1 MNVSGPTRNLID
13 KLATA
18 SSVAELNQF
27 TRQMPQQVQ
36 TLHQSGTPAY
46 DTAMALSEIGEQVA
60 VRLIALAEQRLGPPP
75 VPYAFMVT
83 GSLARREQI
92 LGSDQ
97 DNALILGND
106 YREEAHGDYFQALG
120 NEVCKGLAA
129 CGYALCPG
137 NIMASN
143 PRWRLSLARWQGR
156 FRQWIEEPEPKALLR
171 CCIFFDLR
179 AIHGDKQL
187 VHALRQDFLA
197 RTRDNRLFLAYLA
210 AAARHFRPALGLFG
224 RLRFKSDDQGA
235 KRMNLKKHGITP
247 IVDLTRTWSLAEGL
261 DAVATRDRLAALAEQ
276 NRIDRESTERLQR
289 AFDAIAEL
297 RIAHQLRR
305 LNAGEPPDYLLLR
318 DELSAEDERRLKRA
332 YRHINDAQHALNRH
346 FRAQDFT

>member
-1 MNVSGPTRNLID
+1 MNPSLLPPDLIETVT
-13 KLATA
+13 TA
-18 SSVAELNQF
+18 PSAVDLSKC
-27 TRQMPQQVQ
+27 TRQLPGHMQALHKAGQPAHQV
-36 TLHQSGTPAY
+36 TSV
-46 DTAMALSEIGEQVA
+46 LSDVGEQVA
-60 VRLIALAEQRLGPPP
+60 IRLLDLAEARLGPPP

-97 DNALILGND
+97 DNGLVLDNA
-106 YREEAHGDYFQALG
+106 YREDEHGAYFQALG
-120 NEVCKGLAA
+120 SEVCKGLAT

-137 NIMASN
+137 GIMASN
-143 PRWRLSLARWQGR
+143 PRWRLSLARWQAL

-179 AIHGDKQL
+179 GIHGDTQL
-187 VHALRQDFLA
+187 VRELRQDFLS
-197 RTRDNRLFLAYLA
+197 RTRNNHLFLAFLA

-235 KRMNLKKHGITP
+235 KRMNLKQHGITP
-247 IVDLTRTWSLAEGL
+247 IVDLTRTWALAEGL
-261 DAVATRDRLAALAEQ
+261 DEVATDDRLAALAGRQ
-276 NRIDRESTERLQR
+276 RLDRETIKRLQN
-289 AFDAIAEL
+289 AFHAIAEL
-297 RIAHQLRR
+297 RIAHQVRR
-305 LNAGEPPDYLLLR
+305 LDSGETPDYRLLR
-318 DELSAEDERRLKRA
+318 NELSPHDERRLKRA

>member
-1 MNVSGPTRNLID
+1 
-13 KLATA
+13 
-18 SSVAELNQF
+18 
-27 TRQMPQQVQ
+27 
-36 TLHQSGTPAY
+36 
-46 DTAMALSEIGEQVA
+46 
-60 VRLIALAEQRLGPPP
+60 
-75 VPYAFMVT
+75 
-83 GSLARREQI
+83 
-92 LGSDQ
+92 
-97 DNALILGND
+97 
-106 YREEAHGDYFQALG
+106 
-120 NEVCKGLAA
+120 
-129 CGYALCPG
+129 
-137 NIMASN
+137 
-143 PRWRLSLARWQGR
+143 
-156 FRQWIEEPEPKALLR
+156 
-171 CCIFFDLR
+171 
-179 AIHGDKQL
+179 
-187 VHALRQDFLA
+187 
-197 RTRDNRLFLAYLA
+197 
-210 AAARHFRPALGLFG
+210 HFRPALGLFG

-276 NRIDRESTERLQR
+276 NRIDRESTQRLQR

>member
-1 MNVSGPTRNLID
+1 MTAAAPTGDLISDIARATNVGE
-13 KLATA
+13 LASCTDQ
-18 SSVAELNQF
+18 L
-27 TRQMPQQVQ
+27 PQRMQS
-36 TLHQSGTPAY
+36 LHQAGLPAAE
-46 DTAMALSEIGEQVA
+46 TARALSEVGEQLA
-60 VRLIALAEQRLGPPP
+60 VRLITLAENRLGPPP

-83 GSLARREQI
+83 GSLARAEQI

-97 DNALILGND
+97 DNALIIGND
-106 YREEAHGDYFQALG
+106 YREQAHGAYFQALG
-120 NEVCKGLAA
+120 SEVCEGLAK

-143 PRWRLSLARWQGR
+143 PRWRLSLARWQSL

-171 CCIFFDLR
+171 GCIFFDLR
-179 AIHGDKQL
+179 AIHGDRQL
-187 VHALRQDFLA
+187 VAELRQDFLS
-197 RTRDNRLFLAYLA
+197 RTRNNHLFLAFLA

-224 RLRFKSDDQGA
+224 RLRFKPDDQGA
-235 KRMNLKKHGITP
+235 KRMSLKQHGITP
-247 IVDLTRTWSLAEGL
+247 IVDLTRTWALAEGL
-261 DAVATRDRLAALAEQ
+261 DAVATRHRLAALAE
-276 NRIDRESTERLQR
+276 RKGIDRESMQRLQS

-305 LNAGEPPDYLLLR
+305 LSAGEPPDYLLLR

-332 YRHINDAQHALNRH
+332 FRTINDAQHALNRH